1 MPGRVPAYLT
11 FGDNDVVLTA
21 GLFVVAVLLVWP
33 VPRLL
38 PRLTVLQRVPGPALL
53 LWQAISLS
61 AIFASVCLAPLAIL
75 QTVRDGRQIPEPE
88 ANVPLLIVGL
98 FISGLI
104 IARLLLQGHR
114 IGRSLRASRREH
126 AELVDLLGD
135 PRSEAPYPAAV
146 TVLAHPTP
154 TAYCIPGRRQRVVLT
169 DSTIHALPEDELAG
183 VLAHERAH
191 LRLRHDLVL
200 EFFTVL
206 HTAVPRAI
214 RSDRGMREVRLL
226 IELLADRAACRSVGP
241 VAVARGLV
249 HLAGG
254 PHPDATLGIGGAPA
268 ARRMELLADQRPHRA
283 LATIVLCAAALVLL
297 GTGVIAWGALL
308 GLG

>member
-1 MPGRVPAYLT
+1 MLT
-11 FGDNDVVLTA
+11 T
-21 GLFVVAVLLVWP
+21 GLFVVAVLLTWP

-38 PRLTVLQRVPGPALL
+38 PRLTALERVPGPGLL

-75 QTVRDGRQIPEPE
+75 QVVREGRQIPAPA
-88 ANVPLLIVGL
+88 ANIPLLLVGL
-98 FISGLI
+98 VISGLI
-104 IARLLLQGHR
+104 LARLLLQGHR
-114 IGRSLRASRREH
+114 IGRNLRAARREH
-126 AELVDLLGD
+126 SELVDLLGD
-135 PRSEAPYPAAV
+135 PPAAASYDSI

-154 TAYCIPGRRQRVVLT
+154 TAYCIPGKRRRVVLT
-169 DSTIHALPEDELAG
+169 DSTIHALPAEELAG

-214 RSDRGMREVRLL
+214 RSDRGMQEVRLL
-226 IELLADRAACRSVGP
+226 IELLADRAACRAVGP
-241 VAVARGLV
+241 VAVARALV
-249 HLAGG
+249 QLSGG
-254 PHPDATLGIGGAPA
+254 AHPDATLGVSGAPA
-268 ARRMELLADQRPHRA
+268 VRRMELLADDRTHRLLSTVVLLTA
-283 LATIVLCAAALVLL
+283 LLVVL

>member
-1 MPGRVPAYLT
+1 MLT
-11 FGDNDVVLTA
+11 GA
-21 GLFVVAVLLVWP
+21 LFLVAVLLTWP

-38 PRLTVLQRVPGPALL
+38 PRLTILEHVPGPALL

-75 QTVRDGRQIPEPE
+75 QFVRDGRQIPAPA
-88 ANVPLLIVGL
+88 ANVPLLVVGL
-98 FISGLI
+98 AIAGLV

-114 IGRSLRASRREH
+114 VGRNLRAARREH

-135 PRSEAPYPAAV
+135 PSDEASYAAV

-154 TAYCIPGRRQRVVLT
+154 TAYCIPGRRRRVVLT
-169 DSTIHALPEDELAG
+169 DSTIHALPGDELAG

-206 HTAVPRAI
+206 HTAVPQAI
-214 RSDRGMREVRLL
+214 RSDRGMQEVRLL
-226 IELLADRAACRSVGP
+226 IELLADRAACRAVGR
-241 VAVARGLV
+241 VAVARALV
-249 HLAGG
+249 QLAGG
-254 PHPDATLGIGGAPA
+254 SHPDATLGAAGAPA
-268 ARRMELLADQRPHRA
+268 ARRMQLLADDRSHRG
-283 LATIVLCAAALVLL
+283 LFVVVLTVAGLVVV

-308 GLG
+308 GVG

>member
-1 MPGRVPAYLT
+1 MLT
-11 FGDNDVVLTA
+11 T
-21 GLFVVAVLLVWP
+21 GLFVVAVLLTWP

-38 PRLTVLQRVPGPALL
+38 PSLTDLERVPGPALL

-75 QTVRDGRQIPEPE
+75 QLVRDGRQIPAPA
-88 ANVPLLIVGL
+88 ANVPLLLLGLVISSLIV
-98 FISGLI
+98 
-104 IARLLLQGHR
+104 ARLLLQGHR
-114 IGRSLRASRREH
+114 IGRDLRVARRKH

-135 PRSEAPYPAAV
+135 PPEGASYDSI

-154 TAYCIPGRRQRVVLT
+154 TAYCIPGKRRRVVLT
-169 DSTIHALPEDELAG
+169 DSTIRALPAEQLGG

-206 HTAVPRAI
+206 HTAVPRVI
-214 RSDRGMREVRLL
+214 RSDRGIQEVRLL

-241 VAVARGLV
+241 VAVARALV
-249 HLAGG
+249 QLSGG
-254 PHPDATLGIGGAPA
+254 AHPDATLGVTGASA
-268 ARRMELLADQRPHRA
+268 VRRMELLADNGPHRMLSA
-283 LATIVLCAAALVLL
+283 SVLAAAAFVVLATGI
-297 GTGVIAWGALL
+297 IAWGALL
-308 GLG
+308 MG

>member
-1 MPGRVPAYLT
+1 MGR

-21 GLFVVAVLLVWP
+21 GMLVVAVLLIWP

-38 PRLTVLQRVPGPALL
+38 PRLTVLERVPGPTLL

-75 QTVRDGRQIPEPE
+75 QMVRDGRRIPEPA
-88 ANVPLLIVGL
+88 ANVPLLLIGL
-98 FISGLI
+98 LISGLI
-104 IARLLLQGHR
+104 LARLLLQGHR
-114 IGRSLRASRREH
+114 IGRTLRATRREH
-126 AELVDLLGD
+126 AALVDLLGD
-135 PRSEAPYPAAV
+135 PPQETAGASYDSV

-169 DSTIHALPEDELAG
+169 DSTIRALPAEDLAG

-206 HTAVPRAI
+206 HTTVPQPI

-241 VAVARGLV
+241 VPVARGLV
-249 HLAGG
+249 QLAGG
-254 PHPDATLGIGGAPA
+254 AHPDATLGASGAPA
-268 ARRMELLADQRPHRA
+268 ARRMELLADQRPHRL
-283 LATIVLCAAALVLL
+283 LAAGVLAAASVVLL

-308 GLG
+308 GVG

>member
-1 MPGRVPAYLT
+1 ML
-11 FGDNDVVLTA
+11 
-21 GLFVVAVLLVWP
+21 VVAVLLVWP

-38 PRLTVLQRVPGPALL
+38 PRLDALERVPGPTLL

-75 QTVRDGRQIPEPE
+75 QTVRDGQQIPEPA
-88 ANVPLLIVGL
+88 ANIPLLLVGL
-98 FISGLI
+98 LISGLI
-104 IARLLLQGHR
+104 VARLLLQGHR
-114 IGRSLRASRREH
+114 IGRTLRTRRREH

-135 PRSEAPYPAAV
+135 PPARASYGSV

-154 TAYCIPGRRQRVVLT
+154 TAYCIPGHRHRVVLT
-169 DSTIHALPEDELAG
+169 DSTIRALPPDELAG

-206 HTAVPRAI
+206 HTAVPRVI
-214 RSDRGMREVRLL
+214 RSDRGIQEVRLL

-249 HLAGG
+249 QLAGG
-254 PHPDATLGIGGAPA
+254 GQPDATLGIAGAPA
-268 ARRMELLADQRPHRA
+268 ARRMELLADQRPHRL
-283 LATIVLCAAALVLL
+283 LATLVLAAATLVAI
-297 GTGVIAWGALL
+297 GTGCIAWGALL

>member
-1 MPGRVPAYLT
+1 M
-11 FGDNDVVLTA
+11 
-21 GLFVVAVLLVWP
+21 VAVLLTWP

-38 PRLTVLQRVPGPALL
+38 PRLTMLERVPGPALL

-75 QTVRDGRQIPEPE
+75 QLVREGRQIPAPA
-88 ANVPLLIVGL
+88 ANIPLLLLGL
-98 FISGLI
+98 LISGLI
-104 IARLLLQGHR
+104 VARLLLQGHR
-114 IGRSLRASRREH
+114 IGRNLRAARRKH

-135 PRSEAPYPAAV
+135 PPAGASYDSV

-154 TAYCIPGRRQRVVLT
+154 TAYCIPGKRRRVVLT
-169 DSTIHALPEDELAG
+169 DSTIHALPAEDLAG

-214 RSDRGMREVRLL
+214 RSDRGIQEVRLL
-226 IELLADRAACRSVGP
+226 IELLADRAACRSAGA
-241 VAVARGLV
+241 VAVARALV
-249 HLAGG
+249 QLSGG
-254 PHPDATLGIGGAPA
+254 AHPDATLGASGAPA
-268 ARRMELLADQRPHRA
+268 VRRMELLADQRPHR
-283 LATIVLCAAALVLL
+283 LLGVVVLAAAAAVVLA
-297 GTGVIAWGALL
+297 TGVIAWGALL
-308 GLG
+308 GVG